1 MQGDGLS
8 DHVQTIIE
16 KVVNKGKNK
25 LYVAFIDFKKA
36 YDTVNRDSLIKR
48 LKEMGINGIFL
59 RNIASM
65 YMKTEYSIK
74 LKSDYLKAIRSNLGL
89 KQGDPLS
96 SMLFNIYIDDVD
108 DIFDDMCSPIELQK
122 EKINHFLY
130 ADDLSVISTSSD
142 GLQRCLD
149 KINDYAKAKNLTIST
164 EKSKTM
170 VFNQAGKFMKNIFKI
185 QDVALEP
192 VQSFCYLGFDVKCSG
207 TVKHAMN
214 ILCDKANKA
223 IRPLLCA
230 IARFNISAKTS
241 IHLFHTFIS
250 PILLYNAENW
260 ATLNNR
266 KLQNFNDDTL
276 INETSSSKIDVT
288 HRKLLKFV
296 LGVSKSC
303 PNLAIYGE
311 TGETPISLKSYRL
324 MLNFWHRVIS
334 LPETTL
340 VKKP

>member
-1 MQGDGLS
+1 
-8 DHVQTIIE
+8 
-16 KVVNKGKNK
+16 
-25 LYVAFIDFKKA
+25 
-36 YDTVNRDSLIKR
+36 
-48 LKEMGINGIFL
+48 
-59 RNIASM
+59 
-65 YMKTEYSIK
+65 MKTEYSIK
-74 LKSDYLKAIRSNLGL
+74 LKSGYLKAIRSNLGL

-108 DIFDDMCSPIELQK
+108 DIFDDMCNPIELQN

-130 ADDLSVISTSSD
+130 ADDLSVISTSNE

-170 VFNQAGKFMKNIFKI
+170 VFNQAGKFMKNVFKI
-185 QDVALEP
+185 QGVALEP
-192 VQSFCYLGFDVKCSG
+192 IQSFCYLGFNVKCSR

-214 ILCDKANKA
+214 ILCDKTNKA
-223 IRPLLCA
+223 LRSLLCA
-230 IARFNISAKTS
+230 IARFNIPAKTS

-260 ATLNNR
+260 ASMNNR

-276 INETSSSKIDVT
+276 ISETSSSKIHVT

-311 TGETPISLKSYRL
+311 TGETPISLKSY
-324 MLNFWHRVIS
+324 
-334 LPETTL
+334 
-340 VKKP
+340 